1 MFHVILG
8 LMTGFAMVGFIIIYT
23 IIHILCMFAPGL
35 IIRFLIKKRPL
46 TLAERRKFRRIFAAV
61 YIVFVA
67 VIGVMFVLS
76 EQEYALFSL
85 ILFAA
90 PLAVD
95 LTVNSLILK
104 SGEQKK
110 EE

>member
-1 MFHVILG
+1 
-8 LMTGFAMVGFIIIYT
+8 
-23 IIHILCMFAPGL
+23 
-35 IIRFLIKKRPL
+35 
-46 TLAERRKFRRIFAAV
+46 
-61 YIVFVA
+61 
-67 VIGVMFVLS
+67 MFVLS

-85 ILFAA
+85 ILFAG